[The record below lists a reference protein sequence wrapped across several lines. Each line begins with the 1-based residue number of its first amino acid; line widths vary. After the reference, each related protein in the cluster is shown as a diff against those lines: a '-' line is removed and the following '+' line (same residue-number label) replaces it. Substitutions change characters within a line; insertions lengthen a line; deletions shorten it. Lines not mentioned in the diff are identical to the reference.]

1 MRFIIPLGKFI
12 RKQALRRKCTYI
24 LQKGVFKMR
33 FIVSSGHNLIESCD
47 YAFYIDVFT

>member
-1 MRFIIPLGKFI
+1 MRFIIPFGKFFW
-12 RKQALRRKCTYI
+12 KQALRRKCTYI
-24 LQKGVFKMR
+24 LKMRVFKMR